1 MEPARALVTVAGGPR
16 AAMRTMRDLQTS
28 AAFVVG
34 HGRRLLGAVRDRDV
48 MRQVR
53 DGQGDLAEAI
63 SADIATVSRDE
74 VLSELVEP
82 AVGSALPLAVVDDEH
97 RLLGVIPR
105 VTLLAAL
112 GNVSSD
118 TTEIPVV
125 VEPPA
130 TVSVDAMTLA
140 LRETAGSDTV
150 PDAAR
155 DAEVVA

>member
-1 MEPARALVTVAGGPR
+1 
-16 AAMRTMRDLQTS
+16 RDLQTS

-34 HGRRLLGAVRDRDV
+34 QGRRLLGAVRDRDV

-53 DGQGDLAEAI
+53 DGRSDLAEAI
-63 SADIATVSRDE
+63 TEDIATVSRDE
-74 VLSELVEP
+74 VLSDLVEP
-82 AVGSALPLAVVDDEH
+82 AVGSALPLAVVDEQH

-112 GNVSSD
+112 GNVTSD

-130 TVSVDAMTLA
+130 TVPADAMTLA
-140 LRETAGSDTV
+140 LRETAGDEAGV
-150 PDAAR
+150 LA
-155 DAEVVA
+155 